1 VQDDSK
7 AGASSA
13 HSKRFAQ
20 FGYGFTAPRPSR
32 RSKARGGDGAGHGE
46 DDLDAA
52 ENLLASPHDTKERAR
67 LEVLVARETYGL
79 DTEDWQHL
87 TGTFTYGS
95 GDTKAELDEIIAR
108 SRELW

>member
-1 VQDDSK
+1 
-7 AGASSA
+7 
-13 HSKRFAQ
+13 
-20 FGYGFTAPRPSR
+20 
-32 RSKARGGDGAGHGE
+32 
-46 DDLDAA
+46 
-52 ENLLASPHDTKERAR
+52 
-67 LEVLVARETYGL
+67 VLVARETYGL